1 MYKNKGT
8 EGGAQGDGSRSTGG
22 RFFCVPIFG
31 TQKNRPPVLLCSSSL
46 CRGTQKNRPL
56 VSSLVSIV
64 LFVYPC
70 PCSLNVKDEGGFLSA
85 GNI

>member
-31 TQKNRPPVLLCSSSL
+31 TQKNRPPVL
-46 CRGTQKNRPL
+46 QPP
-56 VSSLVSIV
+56 VSRYTEEPSPCVVSCVNCVICV
-64 LFVYPC
+64 SMPMQFKC
-70 PCSLNVKDEGGFLSA
+70 KR
-85 GNI
+85 